1 MLLCMMLCIGLMP
14 AMAFAADD
22 PVITNVTATR
32 DSETTATITF
42 DSSQD
47 GSVAIAFKNSDGTFE
62 LYIGDKDGVTAGK
75 NVIKYEFLEGSDAKE
90 IAVYFGTNESDF
102 DALYS
107 SQNPLDMPGAVKGTV
122 PPVHTCAASGEWK
135 YDGDNHWKLCG
146 ICGNR
151 VDEAAHSGGTATC
164 TEQAICETCQQPY
177 GSVDPDNHTG
187 KIVWTQTETGHS
199 SAYDCCGA
207 EVIAEENHEWTDGV
221 CSECSYECRHTGGTA
236 TCTEQ
241 ATCTNCGS
249 AYGAL
254 GQHAL
259 TEHTY
264 KAPTCTET
272 GNEQYWECSVC
283 DRLFSDEQ
291 GSDTTTVEEV
301 TIAQTGHD
309 WSAPVWNW
317 SEDGKTASA
326 AFTCENDGAHTQS
339 VDADITGEEKD
350 SASCTE
356 AGTTAYT
363 ARVTF
368 GGTEY
373 SSQKDVKDIS
383 PLGHSMQ
390 KTDRADATCTA
401 PGKEAY
407 YTCEVCGKHFEDE
420 EGSREIANLDEYG
433 IIPTTDHEAGAEWKS
448 DETGHWKEC
457 LNCGDKMNEVA
468 HTYEWVTDKEPTATE
483 EGSRHEEC
491 TVCGYVGETE
501 TIAATGT
508 TETPSDPGQTEE
520 TPSAA
525 DDTEGS
531 ATDNKTGPE
540 TGDSSNPALWIT
552 LLLLSLGGLTGVII
566 YSGKRKAA

>member
-1 MLLCMMLCIGLMP
+1 MRRKKKLWALLLCMMLCIGLMP

-151 VDEAAHSGGTATC
+151 VDEAAHS
-164 TEQAICETCQQPY
+164 
-177 GSVDPDNHTG
+177 
-187 KIVWTQTETGHS
+187 
-199 SAYDCCGA
+199 
-207 EVIAEENHEWTDGV
+207 
-221 CSECSYECRHTGGTA
+221 GGTA